1 MFTSIAIIGRPNVGK
16 STLFNK
22 LTNSRDAIVSN
33 LPGLTKDRNH
43 GFINLKNK
51 NSLLVDTGGI
61 ANEKEEIKEAI
72 SNQAWIAAM
81 ESGLILLIFD
91 GSVELNNQ
99 DFEIITKLRK
109 LNKEFIG
116 VINKVD
122 KKTNSSVKQDLQE
135 NGLQGTIEIS
145 AEHSTN
151 INLLKSKIEEK
162 LPEYSTPKQKGKK
175 VAILGRPNAGKSTFI
190 NNLINEERL
199 IVSEIAGTTIAAI
212 SVPFEFNNEK
222 FILID
227 TAGIR
232 KGYKYNE
239 NVEYFSFVRAMHAID
254 ESDLVIFMCDLSQG
268 IVDQDLKILNM
279 VIENGKPLVLAFNK
293 TDLVSKSE
301 LLNIYGSKRMQSD
314 FIQNI
319 EHVEISALK
328 KRGFK
333 KVFNLTNKIIK
344 KSQKKFSTSM
354 LNNLLEKFVN
364 ANSPPSISGRQLKF
378 KYVHFG
384 GTHPTTLII
393 NSNQDKKIPT
403 NYKKYLE
410 NSFRAKLD
418 LKSVQLKII
427 FRKSKNPFG
436 DKKNKLSEKQI
447 KKRQRL
453 VKHSKKLKK

>member
-51 NSLLVDTGGI
+51 NTLLVDTGGI

-99 DFEIITKLRK
+99 DFEIISKLRK

-135 NGLQGTIEIS
+135 NGLQDTIEIS

-199 IVSEIAGTTIAAI
+199 IVSEIAGTTIDAI

-314 FIQNI
+314 FIQNV

-354 LNNLLEKFVN
+354 LNNLLEKFVD

-384 GTHPTTLII
+384 GTYPTTLII

-453 VKHSKKLKK
+453 VKHSKKFKK

>member
-135 NGLQGTIEIS
+135 NGLQDTIEIS

-199 IVSEIAGTTIAAI
+199 IVSEIAGTTIDAI

-314 FIQNI
+314 FIQNV

>member
-122 KKTNSSVKQDLQE
+122 KKTNSSVRQDLQE
-135 NGLQGTIEIS
+135 NGLKDIIEIS

-199 IVSEIAGTTIAAI
+199 IVSEIAGTTIDAI

-239 NVEYFSFVRAMHAID
+239 NIEYFSFVRAMHAID

-384 GTHPTTLII
+384 GTYPTTLII

-427 FRKSKNPFG
+427 YRKSKNPYG